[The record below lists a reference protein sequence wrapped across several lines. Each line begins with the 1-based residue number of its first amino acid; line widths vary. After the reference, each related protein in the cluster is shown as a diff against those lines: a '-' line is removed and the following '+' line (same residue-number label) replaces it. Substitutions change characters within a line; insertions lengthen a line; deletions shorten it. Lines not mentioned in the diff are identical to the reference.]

1 MKTSVPLKE
10 PIPVRKLL
18 RRRLRETERSSEE
31 LAEAVQLPT
40 KYVDDLITG
49 RRRPPLPGRTDV
61 YERMTS
67 FLKLSRND
75 LALCARAERA
85 AIAPTRA
92 SGPKPTVRRLLLALC
107 EPGTALELEARRA
120 QNGSAE
126 LAGFIQRLLDITQG
140 AVQRMLNDQIGLRIA
155 AERCGSSYAAMRL
168 QALEFLDATPE
179 TLTVDDFAK
188 FFQPRVSLW
197 DVDLETG
204 VLRVV
209 LRAQEPR
216 ERYQRRPN
224 AGSAFSWA
232 RNDGSGQH
240 SGGNDT
246 GRDGHTT

>member
-10 PIPVRKLL
+10 PIPVGELL

-67 FLKLSRND
+67 FLQLSRND

-85 AIAPTRA
+85 ANAPTRA
-92 SGPKPTVRRLLLALC
+92 AAPKPTVRRLLLALC
-107 EPGTALELEARRA
+107 DPDTAVELEARRA
-120 QNGSAE
+120 QNGGAE
-126 LAGFIQRLLDITQG
+126 LAGFIQRLLDVTQG
-140 AVQRMLNDQIGLRIA
+140 AVRRMLSDQIGLRIA

-168 QALEFLDATPE
+168 QVLEFLDATPE
-179 TLTVDDFAK
+179 TLTADDLAK
-188 FFQPRVSLW
+188 FLQPRVSLW

-216 ERYQRRPN
+216 ERHQRRPSP
-224 AGSAFSWA
+224 GSALSSA
-232 RNDGSGQH
+232 RAMGLGQN
-240 SGGNDT
+240 S
-246 GRDGHTT
+246 